1 VDSVL
6 LLSYSIELYNLVDRY
21 YQTCTFH
28 FIDNLFFLLFTGERG
43 HVTDVSN
50 PALSYQETIE
60 PSVSK
65 GTPDLGKTDV
75 ELESQIFS
83 NKVESINRSAV
94 TDMPEPEKLLS
105 LAYQHDGEANDL
117 LMASTPDN
125 QGATKGH
132 TGAAGLTDI
141 SGKKRS
147 FTESTLTMQSM
158 DLVESYGG
166 AQSKRTTES
175 VPGDDDLLSSILGIR
190 VVY

>member
-1 VDSVL
+1 ML
-6 LLSYSIELYNLVDRY
+6 L
-21 YQTCTFH
+21 
-28 FIDNLFFLLFTGERG
+28 LLFTGEKG

-50 PALSYQETIE
+50 PSLSYQETIE
-60 PSVSK
+60 SSVPK
-65 GTPDLGKTDV
+65 ETPGYGKTNM

-125 QGATKGH
+125 QGATEGH
-132 TGAAGLTDI
+132 AGLAGVNGI

-147 FTESTLTMQSM
+147 FTESTLTVQSM
-158 DLVESYGG
+158 DLMESYGG
-166 AQSKRTTES
+166 AQSKTTAES
-175 VPGDDDLLSSILGIR
+175 VPEDDDLLSSILGIR
-190 VVY
+190 VVC

>member
-1 VDSVL
+1 ML
-6 LLSYSIELYNLVDRY
+6 
-21 YQTCTFH
+21 
-28 FIDNLFFLLFTGERG
+28 LLFTGEKG

-65 GTPDLGKTDV
+65 ETPDFGKTDM
-75 ELESQIFS
+75 EIESQIFS

-105 LAYQHDGEANDL
+105 LAYQHDGETNDL
-117 LMASTPDN
+117 LMASTPDIL
-125 QGATKGH
+125 GATEGH
-132 TGAAGLTDI
+132 AGPAGVNGI

-147 FTESTLTMQSM
+147 FTESTLTVQSM
-158 DLVESYGG
+158 DLMESYGG
-166 AQSKRTTES
+166 AQSKRTAES
-175 VPGDDDLLSSILGIR
+175 VPDDDDLLSSILGIR